1 MRMHLKYYQE
11 WLLLWLVY
19 EIVSLLILIVIVV
32 VKCRLIGK
40 IRSFE
45 VIENIVLNI
54 QGRRLV
60 RQIWRHSVCI
70 YIIFELVG

>member
-1 MRMHLKYYQE
+1 MVAALVGNGPN
-11 WLLLWLVY
+11 LALVY

-40 IRSFE
+40 IQSFK
-45 VIENIVLNI
+45 VENIVLNI
-54 QGRRLV
+54 QGKRLV

>member
-1 MRMHLKYYQE
+1 MVAALVGNGPN
-11 WLLLWLVY
+11 LALVY

-40 IRSFE
+40 IQSFE

-54 QGRRLV
+54 QGKK
-60 RQIWRHSVCI
+60 I
-70 YIIFELVG
+70 G